1 MVRAVVDSLQEY
13 ALLPKLLSHITVK
26 QLCIFFRVISSSNS
40 CLIRNHNKLK
50 AVLIEKLHPLY
61 HAGQK
66 TEVLRLMEV
75 RNFFVNCSVP
85 I

>member
-1 MVRAVVDSLQEY
+1 MVRAVVDSLQMY
-13 ALLPKLLSHITVK
+13 TLLLQLLSHIAVK
-26 QLCIFFRVISSSNS
+26 LFCIFFRVISSSDS

-66 TEVLRLMEV
+66 TEVFRLMEV
-75 RNFFVNCSVP
+75 RNFFVNRSVP